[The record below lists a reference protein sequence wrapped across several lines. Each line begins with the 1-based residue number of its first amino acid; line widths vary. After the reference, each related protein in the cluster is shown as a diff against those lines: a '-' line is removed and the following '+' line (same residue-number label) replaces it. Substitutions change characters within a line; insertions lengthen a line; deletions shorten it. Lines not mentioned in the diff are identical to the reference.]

1 MIARSESWFLRAD
14 PLRIAGA
21 AAVGIAVFAL
31 GWALLHTGPFA
42 SARIVDTPTYQAY
55 GDAMTDGQVP
65 YRDFALEYP
74 PGALPVFLLPALGPA
89 DSYDGLFE
97 ALMLAC
103 GAALV
108 GFVAAGLAARRVLPV
123 WLAAGVGLAALLPV
137 LLGPLVLSRF
147 DLWPAALTAGAL
159 AALLAGR
166 PRLGLAVLGVA
177 AAAKIYPLVLLPV
190 IALFLW
196 RHRGRRETLVALAVF
211 AAVVV
216 VIVGPFAVLA
226 PHGLWE
232 SVTRQTD
239 RPLQLESLGSSA
251 LLAGSRLH
259 MYDPTIVTTFGS
271 QNLAGDL
278 PDSLATLQT
287 VLQALAVALVW
298 VVFARSSR
306 TADQLVAASAA
317 SVAAF
322 VAFGKVLSPQF
333 LVWLVPLVALAAG
346 RRWALAGGLCAAALV
361 ATHLWFPYH
370 YWNVVMVEGVVWLV
384 LLRDVLLVAL
394 FAALVV
400 LSRREPEAR
409 GSP

>member
-14 PLRIAGA
+14 PVRVAGA
-21 AAVGIAVFAL
+21 AAAGIAVFAV
-31 GWALLHTGPFA
+31 GWVLLHTGPFA
-42 SARIVDTPTYQAY
+42 SSRIVDTPTYESY

-65 YRDFALEYP
+65 YRDFSLEYP
-74 PGALPVFLLPALGPA
+74 PGALPVFVLPALGS
-89 DSYDGLFE
+89 DEDYDGLFE
-97 ALMLAC
+97 ALMLVC

-108 GFVAAGLAARRVLPV
+108 GFVAAGLAARRVAPV
-123 WLAAGVGLAALLPV
+123 WLAAGVGLAALLPL
-137 LLGPLVLSRF
+137 LLGPLLLSRF

-166 PRLGLAVLGVA
+166 PRLGLGVLGVA
-177 AAAKIYPLVLLPV
+177 VAAKIYPLVLLPV
-190 IALFLW
+190 VALYLW
-196 RHRGRRETLVALAVF
+196 RRRGRRETLVALAVF

-216 VIVGPFAVLA
+216 LIVGPFAVLA

-251 LLAGSRLH
+251 LLVGHRMHL
-259 MYDPTIVTTFGS
+259 YDPTIVTTYGS

-278 PDSLATLQT
+278 PDRLATIQT
-287 VLQALAVALVW
+287 VLQALALLAVW
-298 VVFARSSR
+298 IVFARSSR
-306 TADQLVAASAA
+306 TVDQLVAACAA

-333 LVWLVPLVALAAG
+333 LVWLVPVVALAAG
-346 RRWALAGGLCAAALV
+346 RRWALAGGLCALALV
-361 ATHLWFPYH
+361 VTQLWFPYR
-370 YWNVVMVEGVVWLV
+370 YWNVTSLEPVVWLV
-384 LLRDVLLVAL
+384 LLRDLLLVAL
-394 FAALVV
+394 FGAL
-400 LSRREPEAR
+400 LALTRREPEPR